1 MTGDDNTYEL
11 NELAARRFLECIKAV
26 RTLGNLSSSALQIL
40 ATVAVEPGISMS
52 ELEKKANVSQASCSR
67 NVALLSEIHRLGKP
81 GLGLIVATEDPIFR
95 RRKVVKLTEKGQRVL
110 AAIVDPVR

>member
-1 MTGDDNTYEL
+1 MTNNDNTNQL

-26 RTLGNLSSSALQIL
+26 RAIGNLSPSALQIL
-40 ATVAVEPGISMS
+40 VTVALEPGISMP

-95 RRKVVKLTEKGQRVL
+95 RRKVVRLTEKGQRVL
-110 AAIVDPVR
+110 ASIVDIVR